1 MKRNSAFSLIELS
14 IVILIIGIII
24 AGVSQSSSLVR
35 KIKLSSARQLTASSP
50 VSGIRDLVLWAE
62 SVSENSF
69 DTLEQRDGANVSN
82 WYDINTQPQNRN
94 NFSQSN
100 AANKPTYKDNF
111 FNGLPSL
118 YFDGS
123 SDYMQTS
130 SAASS
135 TSYFDNADF
144 TIFIAVHFP
153 NITQN
158 TSVIFQL
165 VQPGGARNL
174 GFEFNNVN
182 LLRMDSAGA
191 SATGANALGF
201 DQGKIISGLRNSS
214 NSFLYVNGTQ
224 YATAASGA
232 PTTLSGKFC
241 IGAYLDSLDYFTKMY
256 VGEIIIYGHALSLE
270 ERKSVETYLGK
281 KWGIKVS

>member
-1 MKRNSAFSLIELS
+1 MRRDSAFSLIELS
-14 IVILIIGIII
+14 IAILIIGIII

-35 KIKLSSARQLTASSP
+35 KMKLSSAKQLTASSP
-50 VSGIRDLVLWAE
+50 VSGIKDLVLWVE

-69 DTLEQRDGANVSN
+69 DNSEKSDGASVSN
-82 WYDINTQPQNRN
+82 WYDLNPQPQNRN
-94 NFSQSN
+94 NFNQSN
-100 AANKPTYKDNF
+100 AANKPTYKENF

-130 SAASS
+130 GSVSSSA
-135 TSYFDNADF
+135 YFDNADF
-144 TIFIAVHFP
+144 TIFIAAHFP
-153 NITQN
+153 TVTQN
-158 TSVIFQL
+158 TSVVFQL
-165 VQPGGARNL
+165 VQTGGARNL

-191 SATGANALGF
+191 SATGASPLGF
-201 DQGKIISGLRNSS
+201 DQGKIISGYRNSS

-224 YATAASGA
+224 YANATSGA
-232 PTTLSGKFC
+232 SSTLSGKFC
-241 IGAYLDSLDYFTKMY
+241 VGAYLDSLDYFTKMY
-256 VGEIIIYGHALSLE
+256 VGEIIIYGHALTLE
-270 ERKSVETYLGK
+270 ERKAVETYLGK